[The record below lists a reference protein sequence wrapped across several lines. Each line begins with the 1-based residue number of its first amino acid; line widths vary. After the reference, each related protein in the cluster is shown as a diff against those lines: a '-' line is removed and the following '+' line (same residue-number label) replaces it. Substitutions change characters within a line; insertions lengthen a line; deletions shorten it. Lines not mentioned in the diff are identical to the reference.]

1 MASLIP
7 EYEYDIFISYR
18 QKDNKHDGWVTEFV
32 KNLKGELESAFKEEV
47 SVYFDINPHDGLLET
62 HDVDATLKNKLK
74 CLVFIPVISRTYCDP
89 NSFAWEHE
97 FKAFV
102 EQASQDQ
109 FGLKVKL
116 SNGNVA
122 SRVLPVCIYDLD
134 NSDIELCE
142 SILDSVLRGVEFI
155 YKSAGVNRPLRANE
169 DHPQDNLNKTYY
181 RDQINKVANA
191 IREIIRILEHNE
203 KRRKEV
209 SDGIFKPLSVTGKS
223 NKTKIITTSVI
234 LLALLI
240 LGIFI
245 VPKLYKSPEQIEKS
259 IAVLPF
265 ANLSDDPEQDYFS
278 DGMVDEILDHLFK
291 IGDLKVISRTSS
303 MRYKG
308 TRLTLKQIARELGVS
323 AILEGSVRKIG
334 NNVRITVQLID
345 ARTDTHLW
353 SESYDGDLSDV
364 FSFQSAVAQNV
375 ARELKAT
382 MTSEAQALIEKRNT
396 KNSEAYNLYLQGR
409 FFLNKRT
416 KEGMKKSIEYFE
428 KSVSIDP
435 DYALAYAGLA
445 DAYFILTW
453 WGWSSIPEGYIKAK
467 EYTLRALAID
477 NNLAEAHTT
486 LGGLMTYS
494 DWNWEG
500 ARKELLFAIELNPNY
515 ATAHHYYSELLDII
529 RQNDAARAEINK
541 ALELDP
547 YLPVMR
553 GLSALYYYHENKL
566 KESLNESRKLQEL
579 FPDYIGFYGTLFNIY
594 IRTGKNINA
603 METLQKIMLLDS
615 IDSKYVNVVKD
626 IYNKTGMKSLLNWLI
641 TAHLNETDSYDLA
654 TWNAMLGK
662 KEETIF
668 WLGKALEEHFP
679 AIPRIN
685 NNPDFDIVRSDP
697 GFQEIINK
705 MVLSEYSNQ

>member
-18 QKDNKHDGWVTEFV
+18 QKDNKHDGWVTDFV
-32 KNLKGELESAFKEEV
+32 ENLKGELGSAFKEEV
-47 SVYFDINPHDGLLET
+47 SVYFDINTHDGLLET
-62 HDVDATLKNKLK
+62 HDVEASLKNKLK

-102 EQASQDQ
+102 EQASHDQ
-109 FGLKVKL
+109 FGLKVEL

-122 SRVLPVCIYDLD
+122 SRILPVCIYDLD
-134 NSDIELCE
+134 NKDLELCE

-191 IREIIRILEHNE
+191 IREIIRVLEHNE

-209 SDGIFKPLSVTGKS
+209 SEGIFKPLSVTGKS
-223 NKTKIITTSVI
+223 NKTKIITASVI

-245 VPKLYKSPEQIEKS
+245 VPKLNKSSEQIEKS

-308 TRLTLKQIARELGVS
+308 TRLTLKQIAHELGVS

-353 SESYDGDLSDV
+353 SESYDGNLSDV

-375 ARELKAT
+375 AKELKAT
-382 MTSEAQALIEKRNT
+382 MTSQARALIEKRNT

-453 WGWSSIPEGYIKAK
+453 WGWASIPEGYIKAK

-529 RQNDAARAEINK
+529 RQNDAARAQINK

-553 GLSALYYYHENKL
+553 GLSALYYFHENKL
-566 KESLNESRKLQEL
+566 KESLNECRKLQEL
-579 FPDYIGFYGTLFNIY
+579 FPDYIGIYGTLFNIY
-594 IRTGKNINA
+594 IRTGENIDA
-603 METLQKIMLLDS
+603 METLQKNMLVDS
-615 IDSKYVNVVKD
+615 INSKYVNVVKD

-641 TAHLNETDSYDLA
+641 TAHLNGTDSYDLA

-668 WLGKALEEHFP
+668 WLGKALEEHCP
-679 AIPRIN
+679 VIPRIN

-705 MVLSEYSNQ
+705 MGLSEYSNQ